1 MSREKIMLSVA
12 VKIAFF
18 LITLTTVLH
27 AQEIK
32 TLTYTD
38 GGIYEGETKNDKR
51 EGRGTMTWPDGTQYV
66 GDFKDDMKSGQGTYT
81 WPNGGKYEGEWKD
94 DKINGKGTLT
104 YADGTKY
111 VGDCIDGVKSGQGT
125 YTWPNSDKYEGE
137 WRDDERHGQ
146 GTMMWSDGRKYVG
159 EWNDDKR
166 NGKGTLTFPNGD
178 TYEGEFKD
186 NMLDGK
192 GTYTYADGRKYIG
205 DFKDDKFIS
214 GETIKPQV
222 TENLIDKVAA
232 VVNEDV
238 ITLSELKETASTTN
252 QNPEDTQVQSQ
263 ILELMIEERLLQQE
277 AKKLGIQVTE
287 KEIDAA
293 VEEVKRRYNLTDEQM
308 DEALKKQNLTPE
320 SFREQ
325 WRRQLLNNKLIGT
338 QVQGQIAITEDE
350 IKKYYEENHGE
361 LKSTEE
367 ISIAHILI
375 TVESPE
381 EEKQAETQALEIA
394 KLAKSGEDFSELAK
408 QYSKDTS
415 SAERGGDLGYFKKGD
430 MVVELEKAV
439 IETQVGEIVG
449 PVRSTAGYHVIKV
462 TDKKLVEATSLD
474 SVREEIREKLY
485 QEKVEKSIKA
495 WIENVKKTAYID
507 KKI

>member
-12 VKIAFF
+12 VKIAIF
-18 LITLTTVLH
+18 LITLTTILH

-66 GDFKDDMKSGQGTYT
+66 GDFKDDMKSGQGTYI

-104 YADGTKY
+104 YADGT
-111 VGDCIDGVKSGQGT
+111 
-125 YTWPNSDKYEGE
+125 
-137 WRDDERHGQ
+137 
-146 GTMMWSDGRKYVG
+146 KYVG

-325 WRRQLLNNKLIGT
+325 WRRQLLHNKLIGT

-350 IKKYYEENHGE
+350 IKEYYEEKGGE
-361 LKSTEE
+361 LESLEE
-367 ISIAHILI
+367 IRIAHILI
-375 TVESPE
+375 T
-381 EEKQAETQALEIA
+381 I
-394 KLAKSGEDFSELAK
+394 KST
-408 QYSKDTS
+408 Y
-415 SAERGGDLGYFKKGD
+415 
-430 MVVELEKAV
+430 
-439 IETQVGEIVG
+439 
-449 PVRSTAGYHVIKV
+449 
-462 TDKKLVEATSLD
+462 
-474 SVREEIREKLY
+474 
-485 QEKVEKSIKA
+485 
-495 WIENVKKTAYID
+495 
-507 KKI
+507 

>member
-1 MSREKIMLSVA
+1 MKAS
-12 VKIAFF
+12 
-18 LITLTTVLH
+18 
-27 AQEIK
+27 
-32 TLTYTD
+32 
-38 GGIYEGETKNDKR
+38 GG
-51 EGRGTMTWPDGTQYV
+51 
-66 GDFKDDMKSGQGTYT
+66 
-81 WPNGGKYEGEWKD
+81 D

-111 VGDCIDGVKSGQGT
+111 VGDFIDGVKSGQGT
-125 YTWPNSDKYEGE
+125 YTWPNGDKYEGE
-137 WRDDERHGQ
+137 WRDDERYGQ
-146 GTMMWSDGRKYVG
+146 GTMIWSDGRKYVG
-159 EWNDDKR
+159 EWKNDKR
-166 NGKGTLTFPNGD
+166 YGEGTLTFPNGD

-186 NMLDGK
+186 NTLDGK

-238 ITLSELKETASTTN
+238 ITLSELKEIASTTN

-263 ILELMIEERLLQQE
+263 VLELMIEERLLQQE

-293 VEEVKRRYNLTDEQM
+293 VEEVKRRYNLTEEQM

-325 WRRQLLNNKLIGT
+325 WRKQLLHNKLIGT

-350 IKKYYEENHGE
+350 IKEYYEEKGGE
-361 LKSTEE
+361 LESLEE
-367 ISIAHILI
+367 IRIAHILI
-375 TVESPE
+375 TVESPD
-381 EEKQAETQALEIA
+381 EEKQAENQALEIA

-408 QYSKDTS
+408 QFSKDTS

-439 IETQVGEIVG
+439 IVTRIGEIVG

-462 TDKKLVEATSLD
+462 IDKKMVEANSLD
-474 SVREEIREKLY
+474 NAKEEIRERIY
-485 QEKVEKSIKA
+485 QEKVEESIKA
-495 WIENVKKTAYID
+495 WLENVKKTAYID

>member
-1 MSREKIMLSVA
+1 MNREKIILSGA
-12 VKIAFF
+12 IKIAIF
-18 LITLTTVLH
+18 LITLTTILH

-81 WPNGGKYEGEWKD
+81 WPNG
-94 DKINGKGTLT
+94 
-104 YADGTKY
+104 
-111 VGDCIDGVKSGQGT
+111 
-125 YTWPNSDKYEGE
+125 DKYEGE
-137 WRDDERHGQ
+137 WRDDERYGQ
-146 GTMMWSDGRKYVG
+146 GTMIWSDGRKYVG
-159 EWNDDKR
+159 EWKNDKR
-166 NGKGTLTFPNGD
+166 YGEGTLTFPNGD

-186 NMLDGK
+186 NTLDGK
-192 GTYTYADGRKYIG
+192 GTYTNADGRKYIG

-238 ITLSELKETASTTN
+238 ITLSELKEIASTTN

-263 ILELMIEERLLQQE
+263 VLELMIEERLLQQE

-293 VEEVKRRYNLTDEQM
+293 VEEVKRRYNLTEEQM

-325 WRRQLLNNKLIGT
+325 WRKQLLHNKLIGT

-350 IKKYYEENHGE
+350 IKEYYEEKGGE
-361 LKSTEE
+361 LESLEE
-367 ISIAHILI
+367 IRIAHILI
-375 TVESPE
+375 TVESPD
-381 EEKQAETQALEIA
+381 EEKQAENQALEIA

-408 QYSKDTS
+408 QFSKDTS

-439 IETQVGEIVG
+439 IVTRIGEIVG

-462 TDKKLVEATSLD
+462 IDKKMVEANSLD
-474 SVREEIREKLY
+474 NAKEEIRERIY
-485 QEKVEKSIKA
+485 QEKVEESIKA
-495 WIENVKKTAYID
+495 WLENVKKTAYID

>member
-1 MSREKIMLSVA
+1 MNREKIILSGA
-12 VKIAFF
+12 IKIAIF
-18 LITLTTVLH
+18 LITLTTILH

-81 WPNGGKYEGEWKD
+81 WPNG
-94 DKINGKGTLT
+94 
-104 YADGTKY
+104 
-111 VGDCIDGVKSGQGT
+111 
-125 YTWPNSDKYEGE
+125 DKYEGE
-137 WRDDERHGQ
+137 WRDDERYGQ
-146 GTMMWSDGRKYVG
+146 GTMIWSDGRKYVG
-159 EWNDDKR
+159 EWKNDKR
-166 NGKGTLTFPNGD
+166 YGEGTLTFPNGD

-186 NMLDGK
+186 NTLDGK
-192 GTYTYADGRKYIG
+192 GTYTYADGRKYVG

-238 ITLSELKETASTTN
+238 ITLSELKEIASTTN

-263 ILELMIEERLLQQE
+263 VLELMIEERLLQQE

-293 VEEVKRRYNLTDEQM
+293 VEEVKRRYNLTEEQM

-325 WRRQLLNNKLIGT
+325 WRKQLLHNKLIGT

-350 IKKYYEENHGE
+350 IKEYYEEKGGE
-361 LKSTEE
+361 LESLEE
-367 ISIAHILI
+367 IRIAHILI
-375 TVESPE
+375 TVESPD
-381 EEKQAETQALEIA
+381 EEKQAENQALEIA

-408 QYSKDTS
+408 QFSKDTS

-439 IETQVGEIVG
+439 IGTRIGEIVG

-462 TDKKLVEATSLD
+462 IDKKMVEANSLD
-474 SVREEIREKLY
+474 NAKEEIRERIY
-485 QEKVEKSIKA
+485 QEKVEESIKA
-495 WIENVKKTAYID
+495 WLENVKKTAYID